1 MIRVGKLF
9 ISDIFINVLLNL
21 HEVCIEKIFVFPR
34 RTEQASSI
42 KDLLLWLFTNL
53 RTAKHVSISKCA
65 TKAEKGNKQFS

>member
-1 MIRVGKLF
+1 LGRYLSSSLF
-9 ISDIFINVLLNL
+9 WKFMQKKNETSAFLI
-21 HEVCIEKIFVFPR
+21 

-65 TKAEKGNKQFS
+65 TKTEKGNKQFS